1 MQGHYGSDAC
11 VKGSIRKPQKCCH
24 FFFRVPTFTFSKLKS
39 IRTEF
44 AILVWFRHLGVVAVV
59 KLVLAVVLVLIVV
72 QNVELAVV
80 WNVLC
85 I

>member
-1 MQGHYGSDAC
+1 MQGHYGSDPC

-24 FFFRVPTFTFSKLKS
+24 FFLSESQVFFSKLKP

-44 AILVWFRHLGVVAVV
+44 AILVWFRHLGVVTVV
-59 KLVLAVVLVLIVV
+59 RLVLAVVLVLIVV
-72 QNVELAVV
+72 QNVVLTVV
-80 WNVLC
+80 WNVRC

>member
-1 MQGHYGSDAC
+1 MQGHYGSDPC

-24 FFFRVPTFTFSKLKS
+24 FSVSQLFFSKLKS
-39 IRTEF
+39 IRPEF

-72 QNVELAVV
+72 QNVVVLPVV
-80 WNVLC
+80 WNVVS